1 MKGFRTCFTVD
12 CRAALEGFEE
22 GREGHFINGE
32 GFLDVFLVGLQ
43 LGLLRKS
50 SLLGFWKM
58 FGDFLNF

>member
-32 GFLDVFLVGLQ
+32 GFLDVFLVGL
-43 LGLLRKS
+43 
-50 SLLGFWKM
+50 
-58 FGDFLNF
+58 